1 MKTLEEVPLTK
12 IDVSKAG
19 YQHRWGDKVRDG
31 VEMVQYVDTDKGPY
45 TCLALLASVPKG
57 RFHILGGKG
66 NDFNTI
72 LFSGADKRVALKYYH
87 HLASK
92 YLLKTWG

>member
-12 IDVSKAG
+12 IDIAREGFK
-19 YQHRWGDKVRDG
+19 QRWDTG
-31 VEMVQYVDTDKGPY
+31 VKMIQYVDTDIGPY
-45 TCLALLASVPKG
+45 TCVALLASVPEG
-57 RFHILGGKG
+57 RFHILGGKE

-92 YLLKTWG
+92 YLLKPWG